1 MEIKFISK
9 LTVAITV
16 LLFSVLISGCSKN
29 RMAEGHMDTP
39 ETHYRQGMRY
49 WNDGDYARAE
59 EHFKLAES
67 LDKDFAPAVAG
78 LALTT
83 AKKGQLATDKSQAE
97 DYFKDAHRLADRS
110 KRLDRR
116 IADTWIAKALVI
128 SMENQGED
136 PGRWFRNMESEFEG
150 AINVDPNNPEVYYHR
165 GLAYKR
171 TFQFTKAG
179 NDFRKVIEIND
190 RFVGAADREWQQIQM
205 IERASPGTQ
214 VGKKIALVDKI
225 SRADIAAL
233 FVSELRIDRLISK
246 KGVKNYD
253 THFQSPEDPRA
264 MQVDEIVTKDQV
276 TDLDGHWAR
285 NFIMDIVDLQI
296 RGLEPYPD
304 RTFKPNELVNRG
316 EYAMMVEDVLIAIL
330 GDQSLATMHIGTQS
344 RFPDV
349 NPSHPSYNAICNTVD
364 RGIMSAQINGEFGL
378 QNDVSGPEALIV
390 IRNLQELN
398 KIE

>member
-1 MEIKFISK
+1 
-9 LTVAITV
+9 
-16 LLFSVLISGCSKN
+16 
-29 RMAEGHMDTP
+29 MAEGHMDTP

-49 WNDGDYARAE
+49 WNDGDYKRAE

-67 LDKDFAPAVAG
+67 LDRRFAPAVAG

-83 AKKGQLATDKSQAE
+83 AKNAQQASE
-97 DYFKDAHRLADRS
+97 VRESENLFRDAHRLADRA

-116 IADTWIAKALVI
+116 TPEPWIAKALVI
-128 SMENQGED
+128 SMEHEGEEL
-136 PGRWFRNMESEFEG
+136 GRWFRSMEREFEG
-150 AINVDPNNPEVYYHR
+150 ALNVDPDNPEVYYHR

-179 NDFRKVIEIND
+179 NDFRKIIELNT

-205 IERASPGTQ
+205 IERAAPGTQ
-214 VGKKIALVDKI
+214 VGKQIALVDRI

-233 FVSELRIDRLISK
+233 FISELRIDRLISRR
-246 KGVKNYD
+246 GHRNYD
-253 THFQSPEDPRA
+253 THFQAPEDPRA
-264 MQVDEIVTKDQV
+264 MEVNQIITKDKV

-304 RTFKPNELVNRG
+304 RTFKPNELITRG
-316 EYAMMVEDVLIAIL
+316 EYAMMVEDVIISIM
-330 GDQSLATMHIGTQS
+330 GDPSMATMHIGTQS

-349 NPSHPSYNAICNTVD
+349 NPSHPAYNAICNAVD
-364 RGIMSAQINGEFGL
+364 RGIMSAEMNGEFGL
-378 QNDVSGPEALIV
+378 QRHVSGPEALLV

-398 KIE
+398 RVE